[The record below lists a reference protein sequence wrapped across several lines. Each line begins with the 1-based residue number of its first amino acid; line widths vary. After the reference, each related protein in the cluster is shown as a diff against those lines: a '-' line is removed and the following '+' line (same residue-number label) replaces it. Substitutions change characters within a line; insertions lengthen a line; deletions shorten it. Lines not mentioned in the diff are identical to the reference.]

1 MSAVTPLVFRREG
14 LTVTVTPVGSQWAWR
29 AEGAAPFVSG
39 AFPHVQA
46 ALKNVFRS
54 LPMLSALAGQ
64 DVGDLAGELRAA
76 AREAGPV
83 RPSLMSVRETA
94 ELAEID
100 ALLDEMYAETL
111 GGEVLPWHSH
121 EGRVIVDLGT
131 YRQRAG
137 EDGAELD
144 FPAARITVYSRL
156 MGAGESHPFGS
167 TTAALAGVRH
177 WHAVAMGRDPGG
189 SDPLAEKMKE
199 DGPWI

>member
-1 MSAVTPLVFRREG
+1 MSRPEPLTFRRGG
-14 LTVTVTPVGSQWAWR
+14 LTVSVAPVGSQWAWKVDG
-29 AEGAAPFVSG
+29 EVPFASG

-46 ALKNVFRS
+46 ALRNVFRS

-64 DVGDLAGELRAA
+64 DVGDLADDLRAA

-156 MGAGESHPFGS
+156 MGAGESHPFDS

-177 WHAVAMGRDPGG
+177 WHAVAMGQDPGG
-189 SDPLAEKMKE
+189 NDPLAEKVKE